1 MPISGKPLNK
11 FIGIILLTA
20 IPVILFL
27 GSLNTIKERDKAW
40 YGGGYDPEY
49 AYLFNSLNMARF
61 KLAGHIDHPGTTIQ
75 VTGGLILRATW
86 LFDKRG
92 ESLTEAVLSD
102 PEHYIR
108 VLNTFTA
115 VIGAIAIWILAAL
128 LLIKTGNF
136 WFALLFQATPFIS
149 GFVLFN
155 GFTRITQELMQ
166 MVAAFAMASAAI
178 LWFMRS
184 GGKTENRYIL
194 LFGIIS
200 GFGIASKIL
209 FIPLI
214 IIPLIIIE
222 GLKSKIRY
230 LLTSLIAFIAFTLP
244 VAKLY
249 PNMMYWIYRLFVHS
263 GQYGSGEK
271 EIVDT
276 SRYFDDLLNLFIVS
290 PILSAIVGLSIIIIV
305 VFLIKNRIS
314 RTTGFEPY
322 QKVLIAVTL
331 AQVAGFLLVAK
342 QPKESYLLPYECVA
356 GINAVII
363 LHLITSFI
371 RNANFRFIT
380 QGILTLLMVFF
391 VVIYGNTRKL
401 KIYSTE
407 KNAFWENHW
416 QAAISDTG
424 PRAVIFSDPGS
435 SPITGLYFGNAYSI
449 RRYVNDLQ
457 TIYPDYYV
465 YERYSGKIYHWGG
478 EPFSISDLTEKY
490 DGRVFYSG
498 LALTDQEITQ
508 FFTVR
513 DSIAFQKIYGNDRQ
527 VIMAPPETSHYLIFS
542 SAEAISGDLDF
553 PLQETGMQHIGI
565 LTDEKAFAGKTSA
578 ITTPEWP
585 YAFSV
590 AQQAFQEGDSI
601 TVSVMAQGTSSAMRL
616 IASADNSSLLYL
628 TASPSGI
635 FEKDDWKRI
644 VLNLKITK
652 SIEGLPIKFYAY
664 NNSNEKAFFDNFRME
679 VISTK
684 QRISAQ

>member
-1 MPISGKPLNK
+1 MPFSAKPFNK
-11 FIGIILLTA
+11 IFGILLLTF
-20 IPVILFL
+20 IPLILFF
-27 GSLNTIKERDKAW
+27 GSLDTIKDRDKSW

-49 AYLFNSLNMARF
+49 AYLFNSLNMARL
-61 KLAGHIDHPGTTIQ
+61 KLAGHIDHPGTTMQ
-75 VTGGLILRATW
+75 VTGGLILRASW
-86 LFDKRG
+86 LIDKRD
-92 ESLTEAVLSD
+92 ETLTKAVLSE

-108 VLNTFTA
+108 ILNNSTA
-115 VIGAIAIWILAAL
+115 VIGSVALWILSSL
-128 LLIKTGNF
+128 LLIRTGNF

-166 MVAAFAMASAAI
+166 MVAAFALSATAI
-178 LWFMRS
+178 LWYIRS
-184 GGKTENRYIL
+184 GGKTDNRYIL

-209 FIPLI
+209 FIPLM
-214 IIPLIIIE
+214 IIPLVIIN

-230 LLTSLIAFIAFTLP
+230 ILTSVLAFVVFTLP

-249 PNMMYWIYRLFVHS
+249 PNMIYWIYRLFVHS
-263 GQYGSGEK
+263 GQYGSGEM

-276 SRYFDDLLNLFIVS
+276 SRYFDDLVNLFIVS
-290 PILSAIVGLSIIIIV
+290 PILSVIVGLSIVIIIISV
-305 VFLIKNRIS
+305 IKKRIS
-314 RTTGFEPY
+314 QSTRLEPY
-322 QKVLIAVTL
+322 HKVLIAVTL

-363 LHLITSFI
+363 LHVITSFI
-371 RNANFRFIT
+371 RNLRFRYIT

-416 QAAISDTG
+416 QAVISDTE

-435 SPITGLYFGNAYSI
+435 SPISGLYFGNAYSI

-465 YERYSGKIYHWGG
+465 YERYSGRIYHWGG
-478 EPFSISDLTEKY
+478 EPFSISDLTKKY
-490 DGRVFYSG
+490 NGRVFYSG
-498 LALTDQEITQ
+498 QVLTDKEITE

-527 VIMAPPETSHYLIFS
+527 VIMALPETSQYLVFS
-542 SAEAISGDLDF
+542 SAEAISGDLNL

-601 TVSVMAQGTSSAMRL
+601 TVSVMVQGTSSAL
-616 IASADNSSLLYL
+616 KLVASADNSSLLYM
-628 TASPSGI
+628 TASPSGV

-652 SIEGLPIKFYAY
+652 SLEGLPIKFYAY
-664 NNSNEKAFFDNFRME
+664 NNGNKKAYFDNFRLE
-679 VISTK
+679 VISK
-684 QRISAQ
+684 QPRIFDK